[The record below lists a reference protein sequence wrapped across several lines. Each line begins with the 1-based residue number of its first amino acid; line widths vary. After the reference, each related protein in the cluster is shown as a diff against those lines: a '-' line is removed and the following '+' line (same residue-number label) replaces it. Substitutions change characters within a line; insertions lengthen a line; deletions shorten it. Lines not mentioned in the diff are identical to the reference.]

1 MLGKKK
7 YLKILADKP
16 DIFAAL
22 PAEVL
27 DEQTADQLRQIPRLA
42 VAEISGPAD
51 IHALREI
58 LTHYKPDGLLPTL
71 SYTGTEYGDWSR
83 LAQVAA
89 DLKKTFEKDLN
100 IYVAEPI
107 VLGSPGLWKALRTV
121 HERQLVQR
129 FGFTS
134 TCLGCRLYSFA
145 LRVPLCKKID
155 AGFFIP
161 SLHGLLQ
168 RHCPAHTSPIERKYF
183 TFLMSGYGIDVWHQ
197 PEHYENNNE
206 DTGDD
211 DACMSCV
218 ITADPENGMTQEKLI
233 RYFESFALPTAGGI
247 LSLAVS
253 GAPVDYARIITEKAE
268 AKTGSIKIKP
278 KYSSRNSE

>member
-7 YLKILADKP
+7 YLKILAHKP
-16 DIFAAL
+16 DIFAVL

-197 PEHYENNNE
+197 GLNYEQA
-206 DTGDD
+206 GDEGP
-211 DACMSCV
+211 CLSCV
-218 ITADPENGMTQEKLI
+218 LGEQPDNGISHEKLT
-233 RYFESFALPTAGGI
+233 RYFESFALPAAGGI
-247 LSLAVS
+247 LSLAVF
-253 GAPVDYARIITEKAE
+253 GAPVDYAQVISQTAQQKKPAGAPLKQRGH
-268 AKTGSIKIKP
+268 GS
-278 KYSSRNSE
+278 